1 MHGSVLGCLVGL
13 ITLRLGAV
21 LAVNSANPEME
32 EEVKAAAV
40 CLSFSALG
48 GENSNP
54 GLDTP

>member
-32 EEVKAAAV
+32 EVKAAAV